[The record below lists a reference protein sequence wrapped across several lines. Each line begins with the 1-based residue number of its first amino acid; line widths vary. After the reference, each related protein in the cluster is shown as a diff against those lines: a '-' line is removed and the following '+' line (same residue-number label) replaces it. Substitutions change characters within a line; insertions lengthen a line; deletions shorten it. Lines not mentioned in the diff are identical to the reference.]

1 MKHSDLKKFQ
11 KLLKD
16 KSLSNTLKSIDLL
29 SPVKLHNNYLNKNTN
44 FFYLIKK
51 NFKTFFSN
59 SLELLSMLFFSKN
72 KKIYNYKQNNILI
85 FLISLILNK

>member
-29 SPVKLHNNYLNKNTN
+29 SPVKLHNNYLNKNT
-44 FFYLIKK
+44 I
-51 NFKTFFSN
+51 FST
-59 SLELLSMLFFSKN
+59 
-72 KKIYNYKQNNILI
+72 
-85 FLISLILNK
+85 